1 MPLLN
6 KNERQN
12 QDKDT
17 SEEDVYFNFVNS
29 IKCEVTKAMYE
40 DYIKE
45 FMKFCNV
52 SKLSELLTIEP
63 QKQVIKYLIR
73 EENKPMCYNFKSNNK
88 IVKVKCPAIIIL
100 AS

>member
-52 SKLSELLTIEP
+52 
-63 QKQVIKYLIR
+63 
-73 EENKPMCYNFKSNNK
+73 F
-88 IVKVKCPAIIIL
+88 
-100 AS
+100 